1 MIELPPVRYVSIDEE
16 SIAYRDFGGSGL
28 PIVYIGTNG
37 SHQDLMWDE
46 PGCAHF
52 LRSLAALGRLVT
64 FDRRGSGLSSRT
76 VKPTIEIRVA
86 DIDQVLNATGVD
98 HAVLVAAGRD
108 RDRAR
113 FQRDA
118 SRSHARARALCR
130 TRSHESRP

>member
-1 MIELPPVRYVSIDEE
+1 M
-16 SIAYRDFGGSGL
+16 YRDFGGSGL

-86 DIDQVLNATGVD
+86 DIDQVLNTTGVD
-98 HAVLVAAGRD
+98 HAVLVAAGG
-108 RDRAR
+108 ATETALA
-113 FQRDA
+113 FERDA